1 MRKLA
6 TLMLAAMLLT
16 ACESRKSDQNNQ
28 EEGKETSGQETSTG
42 TETHNRL
49 SDAQEK
55 EGWKLLF
62 NGRNLDGWKRYKDRE
77 NNSWEVVDGTL
88 HCKPANAADKRSDIL
103 TVDQYADFEL
113 SFDWKI
119 APRDN
124 SGVIYRATEEFDQPY
139 LSGPEYQVIDD
150 ENYPDKLTPT
160 QTSGSNYDMHAA
172 PADKPINPPGQW
184 NTGKIVAKG
193 NHVEHWL
200 NGVKVVEY
208 EINSP
213 EWKKLKDGSKWK
225 DAKGYGI
232 APKGHIDL
240 QDHGGEV
247 WYRNIMIKT
256 L

>member
-1 MRKLA
+1 MKKFL
-6 TLMLAAMLLT
+6 TLMLAAALLS
-16 ACESRKSDQNNQ
+16 ACESKKTVEDDDQAEKNEQAAASETKAENQ
-28 EEGKETSGQETSTG
+28 L
-42 TETHNRL
+42 TE
-49 SDAQEK
+49 AQK
-55 EGWKLLF
+55 NDGWKLLF
-62 NGRNLDGWKRYKDRE
+62 NGQNMDGWRTFKNKE
-77 NNSWEVVDGTL
+77 NDSWEVVDGTL
-88 HCKPANAADKRSDIL
+88 HCKPKGAAQKRADIL

-113 SFDWKI
+113 AFDWKI
-119 APRDN
+119 PPGDN
-124 SGVIYRATEEFDQPY
+124 SGVIYRATEEFNEPY

-150 ENYPDKLTPT
+150 KGYPDKLTPT

-172 PADKPINPPGQW
+172 PDDKPINPPGQW

-200 NGVKVVEY
+200 NGAKVVEY

-213 EWKKLKDGSKWK
+213 EWKKLKAGSKWK
-225 DAKGYGI
+225 NAKGYGI
-232 APKGHIDL
+232 APRGHIDL